1 MNDSQV
7 FGLSSLKNGAVIK
20 ELGKATGR
28 INMEKRAQS
37 SLFQMSNVKC
47 LFEI

>member
-7 FGLSSLKNGAVIK
+7 FVLSNLNNGAVIK

-28 INMEKRAQS
+28 INMEKGAQS
-37 SLFQMSNVKC
+37 SLLQMSC
-47 LFEI
+47 LLELP

>member
-1 MNDSQV
+1 MNDSKV
-7 FGLSSLKNGAVIK
+7 FVLSNLKNGAVIK

-37 SLFQMSNVKC
+37 SLLQMSSVKC
-47 LFEI
+47 LLEI